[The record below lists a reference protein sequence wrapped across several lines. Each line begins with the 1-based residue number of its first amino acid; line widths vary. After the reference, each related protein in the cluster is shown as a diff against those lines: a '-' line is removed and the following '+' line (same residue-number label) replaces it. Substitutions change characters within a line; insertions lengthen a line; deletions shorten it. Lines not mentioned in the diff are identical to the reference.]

1 MKDYLKDRKY
11 QYWIPFALMG
21 VYVLFYLITMVS
33 GDWFDHHRMFL
44 ISLLVLMLINISFF
58 AIQHKSKLMAVGIA
72 LMGFASLVDLIF
84 EILILTESIQNVGMA
99 LDILI
104 HIIYLCGMVILT
116 AMLYNLSQ
124 IQRER
129 HRLFQLFFTYNHA
142 VYYEF
147 DRKSMIWSF
156 TFSESFLTM
165 HGLNQRN
172 LRIDDADFRSCVELD
187 DTEHLAIYD
196 NPSPIDEVNLRI
208 RFPGMAKSTWIHSK
222 VVIRTEDLIAGVD
235 IDVSHY
241 QLLIDELD
249 QSQSRLGTIEMEERA
264 ILEHTNDLI
273 VKFRTDGQIV
283 FATENYAAIFGV
295 SSQQL
300 FSMNVEDV
308 NKLTGVTDDDWY
320 KETVETGYTESVIE
334 IAIRGEKRWIFWKN
348 RTLYNPD
355 GIPEY
360 VLSVGHDI
368 TDLKRLNNE
377 LYQKS
382 LRDDLTGLYNRAGLF
397 QELDKIAKSDSCV
410 LFFLDLEN
418 YAYINDYFGHE
429 VGDLIIQDVATEL
442 LWFRRKGAITARIS
456 GDEFIIV
463 AYEVQTIQEAILNI
477 YRFLETTHTVQGVSI
492 TVKKNIGYAVY
503 PDDSPTIKSLVSL
516 ASMAMLESKAS
527 NVQTA
532 VRYRPEFQQNVKDN
546 LMMAGAI
553 KHAIEAGEIEIHFQN
568 VVEATSGE
576 PVFLESLARWHRQN
590 GEYVTPFTLFHHA
603 TRSKLVLDLD
613 RYLIDKSLRYFQ
625 MLVRRPE
632 YQDAILSVNVTPST
646 LLDKKFPDFL
656 RLIMSKYALASY
668 QIMIEVAETTF
679 VGNLDLCFQQLR
691 SLRKLGVRI
700 AIDDFGRDYSSL
712 SILTALDFD
721 VIKIDRVFV
730 DKINLP
736 INREIIKMVQSI
748 AHANGKTVIA
758 EGVETKTQAENLQ
771 LLGITLHQG
780 YLYSKPKKLTP

>member
-1 MKDYLKDRKY
+1 MKDFLKDRKY

-21 VYVLFYLITMVS
+21 LYAAFYFVS
-33 GDWFDHHRMFL
+33 MILGDWFDHHRLFL
-44 ISLLVLMLINISFF
+44 ISLLLLLLMDLLFI
-58 AIQHKSKLMAVGIA
+58 AIQQKSKWMGLGLG
-72 LMGFASLVDLIF
+72 LMGGAALLDLSS
-84 EILILTESIQNVGMA
+84 EIMVLTGIMSEVNILLDTFLHILYLSGMA
-99 LDILI
+99 
-104 HIIYLCGMVILT
+104 ILT
-116 AMLYNLSQ
+116 AMLYKYSQ

-147 DRKSMIWSF
+147 DRKSNIWSF
-156 TFSESFLTM
+156 TFSESFLNM
-165 HGLNQRN
+165 HGLKART
-172 LRIDDADFRSCVELD
+172 LRIDDADFRSCVDLD
-187 DTEHLAIYD
+187 DSEHLSIYD
-196 NPSPIDEVNLRI
+196 DESPIDEVNLRI
-208 RFPGMAKSTWIHSK
+208 RFPGMTKSTWIHSK
-222 VVIRTEDLIAGVD
+222 VVVRNETMIVGVD

-241 QLLIDELD
+241 QILIDELD
-249 QSQSRLGTIEMEERA
+249 QSQTRLGSIEMEERA

-273 VKFRTDGQIV
+273 VKFRPDGQIV

-295 SSQQL
+295 STHQL
-300 FSMNVEDV
+300 LSMKVEDV
-308 NKLTGVTDDDWY
+308 NKLTGVTDDVWY
-320 KETVETGYTESVIE
+320 KETVESGYTESVIE

-348 RTLYNPD
+348 RTLYDQD
-355 GIPEY
+355 GAPEY

-397 QELDKIAKSDSCV
+397 QELDKIAKAESCV

-442 LWFRRKGAITARIS
+442 LWFRKKGAITARIS
-456 GDEFIIV
+456 GDEFIIA
-463 AYEVQTIQEAILNI
+463 AYDVQTIQEAILNI

-503 PDDSPTIKSLVSL
+503 PDDAPSIKSLVSL

-553 KHAIEAGEIEIHFQN
+553 KHAIEAGEIEIHFQA
-568 VVEATSGE
+568 VVEASSGE

-590 GEYVTPFTLFHHA
+590 GEYVPPFTLFHHA
-603 TRSKLVLDLD
+603 TRSKLVQDLD

-632 YQDAILSVNVTPST
+632 YQDAVLSVNVTPST

-748 AHANGKTVIA
+748 AHSNGKTVIA
-758 EGVETKTQAENLQ
+758 EGVETKAQAENLQ
-771 LLGITLHQG
+771 LLGISLHQG

>member
-1 MKDYLKDRKY
+1 MKDFFKDRKY
-11 QYWIPFALMG
+11 QYVIPFALMG
-21 VYVLFYLITMVS
+21 FYAAIYLFSMLF
-33 GDWFDHHRMFL
+33 GDWFDHHRLFL
-44 ISLLVLMLINISFF
+44 ISLLLILLMNLSFIAIS
-58 AIQHKSKLMAVGIA
+58 HKSKPMGI
-72 LMGFASLVDLIF
+72 GIGLIGAAATLDMIH
-84 EILILTESIQNVGMA
+84 EILILTGSAPQTDVVLDVVMHLLYLVGMSVVT
-99 LDILI
+99 I
-104 HIIYLCGMVILT
+104 
-116 AMLYNLSQ
+116 MLYKYTQ

-142 VYYEF
+142 VYYEY
-147 DRKSMIWSF
+147 DRRSGVWSF
-156 TFSESFLTM
+156 TFSESFLKM
-165 HGLNQRN
+165 HGLQN
-172 LRIDDADFRSCVELD
+172 RILQLDDKDFRSCVEAEDAELLSVYAD
-187 DTEHLAIYD
+187 G
-196 NPSPIDEVNLRI
+196 SPIEEVNLRI
-208 RFPGMAKSTWIHSK
+208 RFPGMEKATWIHTK
-222 VVIRTEDLIAGVD
+222 VVIRTEAMIVGVD

-241 QLLIDELD
+241 QSLIDELD
-249 QSQSRLGTIEMEERA
+249 LSQTRLGSIEMEERA
-264 ILEHTNDLI
+264 ILEHTSDLI
-273 VKFRTDGQIV
+273 VKFRPDGQIV
-283 FATENYAAIFGV
+283 FSTENYASIFGV
-295 SSQQL
+295 STQQL
-300 FSMNVEDV
+300 LSMKVEDV
-308 NKLTGVTDDDWY
+308 NKLTGVTDDVWY
-320 KETVETGYTESVIE
+320 KETVENGYTESVVE
-334 IAIRGEKRWIFWKN
+334 ISIRGEKRWVFWKN
-348 RTLYNPD
+348 RTLYDHD
-355 GIPEY
+355 GKPEY

-397 QELDKIAKSDSCV
+397 QELEKIAKVDSCV

-456 GDEFIIV
+456 GDEFVIA
-463 AYEVQTIQEAILNI
+463 AYEVQTIQESILNI

-503 PDDSPTIKSLVSL
+503 PDDAPSIKSLVSL
-516 ASMAMLESKAS
+516 ASMAMLESKAA

-553 KHAIEAGEIEIHFQN
+553 KHAIEAGEIEIHFQG
-568 VVEATSGE
+568 VVDASSGE
-576 PVFLESLARWHRQN
+576 TVFLESLARWHRQN
-590 GEYVTPFTLFHHA
+590 GEYVAPFTLFHHA
-603 TRSKLVLDLD
+603 TRSKLVQDLD

-625 MLVRRPE
+625 TLQRRPE
-632 YQDAILSVNVTPST
+632 YQDAVLSVNVTPST

-668 QIMIEVAETTF
+668 QIMVEVAETTF
-679 VGNLDLCFQQLR
+679 VGNLDVCFQQLR

-758 EGVETKTQAENLQ
+758 EGVETKTQAENLT
-771 LLGITLHQG
+771 LLGISLHQG
-780 YLYSKPKKLTP
+780 YLYSKPKKLT

>member
-1 MKDYLKDRKY
+1 MKDFLKDRKY
-11 QYWIPFALMG
+11 QYVIPFALMG
-21 VYVLFYLITMVS
+21 FYAALYLISMLF
-33 GDWFDHHRMFL
+33 GEWFDHHRLFL
-44 ISLLVLMLINISFF
+44 ISLLMILLMNLSFIAIS
-58 AIQHKSKLMAVGIA
+58 HKSKTMGLGIGFVGLAATIDLTCQIHFLTGIA
-72 LMGFASLVDLIF
+72 V
-84 EILILTESIQNVGMA
+84 EINIVFDAVMHLLYLVGMFVVT
-99 LDILI
+99 I
-104 HIIYLCGMVILT
+104 
-116 AMLYNLSQ
+116 MLYKYTQ

-142 VYYEF
+142 VYYEY
-147 DRKSMIWSF
+147 DRKSGIWSF
-156 TFSESFLTM
+156 TFSESFLKM
-165 HGLNQRN
+165 HELSN
-172 LRIDDADFRSCVELD
+172 RILHLDDKDFRSCVE
-187 DTEHLAIYD
+187 TEDAELLSVYA
-196 NPSPIDEVNLRI
+196 DESSLEEANLRI
-208 RFPGMAKSTWIHSK
+208 RFPGMEKATWIHTK
-222 VVIRTEDLIAGVD
+222 VVIRNESMIIGVD
-235 IDVSHY
+235 FDVSHY
-241 QLLIDELD
+241 QSLIDELD
-249 QSQSRLGTIEMEERA
+249 LSQTRLRSIEMEERA
-264 ILEHTNDLI
+264 ILEHTSDLI
-273 VKFRTDGQIV
+273 VKFRPDGQIV
-283 FATENYAAIFGV
+283 FSTENYASIFGV
-295 SSQQL
+295 STQQL
-300 FSMNVEDV
+300 LSMNVEDV
-308 NKLTGVTDDDWY
+308 NKLTGVTDDVWY
-320 KETVETGYTESVIE
+320 KETVENGYTESVVE
-334 IAIRGEKRWIFWKN
+334 ITIRGEKRWVFWKN
-348 RTLYNPD
+348 RTHYDSN
-355 GIPEY
+355 GKPEY

-397 QELDKIAKSDSCV
+397 QELEKIAKVDSCV

-456 GDEFIIV
+456 GDEFVIA
-463 AYEVQTIQEAILNI
+463 AYEVQTIQESILNI
-477 YRFLETTHTVQGVSI
+477 YRFLETAHTVQGVSI

-503 PDDSPTIKSLVSL
+503 PDDAPSIKSLVSL
-516 ASMAMLESKAS
+516 ASMAMLESKAA

-553 KHAIEAGEIEIHFQN
+553 KHAIEAGEIDIHFQG
-568 VVEATSGE
+568 VVDASSGE
-576 PVFLESLARWHRQN
+576 TVFLESLARWHRQN
-590 GEYVTPFTLFHHA
+590 GEYIAPFTLFHHA
-603 TRSKLVLDLD
+603 TRSKLVQDLD

-625 MLVRRPE
+625 ILLRRPE
-632 YQDAILSVNVTPST
+632 YQDAVLSVNVTPST

-668 QIMIEVAETTF
+668 QIMVEVAETTF
-679 VGNLDLCFQQLR
+679 VGNLDVCFQQLR

-758 EGVETKTQAENLQ
+758 EGVETKAQAENLS
-771 LLGITLHQG
+771 LLGIYLHQG
-780 YLYSKPKKLTP
+780 YLYSKPKKMT

>member
-1 MKDYLKDRKY
+1 MKDFLKDRKY
-11 QYWIPFALMG
+11 QYWVPFALMG
-21 VYVLFYLITMVS
+21 IYSAFYLATMVS
-33 GDWFDHHRMFL
+33 GDWFDHHRLFL
-44 ISLLVLMLINISFF
+44 NSMLILMLMNLSSI
-58 AIQHKSKLMAVGIA
+58 AIQQKSVKLALGIA
-72 LMGFASLVDLIF
+72 LMGVASLIDVIT
-84 EILILTESIQNVGMA
+84 EILILNESIAEIGLA
-99 LDILI
+99 LDIVMHVL
-104 HIIYLCGMVILT
+104 YLCGMTLIVV
-116 AMLYNLSQ
+116 MLYKYSRV
-124 IQRER
+124 QRER

-156 TFSESFLTM
+156 TFSESFLNM
-165 HGLNQRN
+165 HDLKTRT
-172 LRIDDADFRSCVELD
+172 LRLDDADFRSCVEPED
-187 DTEHLAIYD
+187 AEHLAIYD
-196 NPSPIDEVNLRI
+196 DQSPIDEVNLRI
-208 RFPGMAKSTWIHSK
+208 RFPGMTQSTWIHSR
-222 VVIRTEDLIAGVD
+222 VVFRTESLIVGVD

-241 QLLIDELD
+241 QILMDELD
-249 QSQSRLGTIEMEERA
+249 QSQSRLGILEMEERA

-273 VKFRTDGQIV
+273 VKFRPDGQIV

-295 SSQQL
+295 STQQL
-300 FSMNVEDV
+300 LSMKVEDV
-308 NKLTGVTDDDWY
+308 NKLTGVTDDVWY
-320 KETVETGYTESVIE
+320 KETVESGYTESVVE

-348 RTLYNPD
+348 RTLYDSD
-355 GIPEY
+355 GVPEY

-397 QELDKIAKSDSCV
+397 QELEKIAKSDSCV

-456 GDEFIIV
+456 GDEFVIA

-477 YRFLETTHTVQGVSI
+477 YRFLETAHTVQGVSI

-503 PDDSPTIKSLVSL
+503 PDDAPSIKSLVSL

-553 KHAIEAGEIEIHFQN
+553 KHAIEAGEIDIHFQT
-568 VVEATSGE
+568 VVEASTGE

-590 GEYVTPFTLFHHA
+590 GEYVPPFTLFHHA
-603 TRSKLVLDLD
+603 TRSKLVQDLD

-625 MLVRRPE
+625 MLIRRPE
-632 YQDAILSVNVTPST
+632 YQDAVLSVNVTPST

-679 VGNLDLCFQQLR
+679 VGNLDVCFQQLR

-758 EGVETKTQAENLQ
+758 EGVETKAQAENLM
-771 LLGITLHQG
+771 LLGISLHQG
-780 YLYSKPKKLTP
+780 YLYAKPKKLTP